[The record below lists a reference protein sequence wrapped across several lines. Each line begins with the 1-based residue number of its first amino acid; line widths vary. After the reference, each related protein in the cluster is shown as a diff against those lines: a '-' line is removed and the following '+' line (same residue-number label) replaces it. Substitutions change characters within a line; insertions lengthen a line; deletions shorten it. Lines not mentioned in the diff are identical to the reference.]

1 LTRMAK
7 TTAETWGG
15 SADVEIVEPNPVTV
29 NDPALTAR
37 MLPALQRVAGKDKV
51 IEIPF
56 VTGAEDFSHFAL
68 VVPSLYVFVGVTPS
82 GQDPNTAATNHS
94 PLFFVDEASLPIG
107 VRTLAS
113 LASDYLTTAS
123 R

>member
-1 LTRMAK
+1 MAK
-7 TTAETWGG
+7 STAETWGG

-29 NDPALTAR
+29 NDPALTAK
-37 MLPALQRVAGKDKV
+37 MLPTLQRVAGRDKV
-51 IEIPF
+51 TEIPF

-68 VVPSLYVFVGVTPS
+68 AYPSLYVFVGVTPLD
-82 GQDPNTAATNHS
+82 QDPTTAPTNHS
-94 PLFFVDEASLPIG
+94 PLFFVDEASLPLG

-113 LASDYLTTAS
+113 LAADFLTTAS